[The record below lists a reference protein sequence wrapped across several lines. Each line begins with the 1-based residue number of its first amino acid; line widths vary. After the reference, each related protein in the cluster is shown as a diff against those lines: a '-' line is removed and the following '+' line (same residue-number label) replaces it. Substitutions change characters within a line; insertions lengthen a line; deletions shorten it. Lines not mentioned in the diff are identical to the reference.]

1 MLPKNLDYYNQSA
14 NQPSTS
20 SAPSTSTA
28 TTTNNSKPLADAK
41 ITKKTLAK
49 ANENN
54 KKVRDKKDV
63 PESGEPVTL
72 SKSGLIPGAARKR
85 AEMVPEKNDKKKHQ
99 FQNKKMQNDTKQ
111 EKSVPK
117 SSAEGESNERAVV
130 VKNKRKSK
138 LNNAGSVNS
147 LELDKSPAK
156 TPKLSIEPSGIQ
168 KIKQP
173 LTKPQEVLEVITKN
187 QITDSI
193 PPKKS
198 TPKKPTTRLS
208 ALRNNPSP
216 DSKPDT
222 DLEFGLNVDS
232 ALKKVAEFSSDDD
245 EPLIMSK
252 ADKKKDLDVSKPKK
266 EKSAAS
272 NISKNYTNVPSSDLK
287 NNKKLPEIKNKHL
300 DAIENVNDA
309 VLHNKSSNLAVDPK
323 NHIVKLRGRKKNALS
338 IPIPEKKAKVS
349 SDAIKKG
356 VRKKKMS
363 ADAEITELSQAN
375 TTDLSENEGRT
386 IVRPSRKTKEAA
398 TIYMELI
405 GRKLTLHDFSDNDAS
420 SLDSLEL
427 PNFKAQIEMERK
439 AIMDHQ
445 KESPIQ
451 EKKDEGKLENFIK
464 KNKCIQKVIKEKQIE
479 HTISKEPEIKSKKLE
494 NSFSDSDEEPLATK
508 VRQQKPIAKKRG
520 RKSAKELA
528 ETKKM
533 IEFESIEKV
542 ELSKTSVINKS
553 PGAKII
559 TKNFQS
565 PHPSN
570 VSVGLLNRKTTEEPS
585 STKQQNQTNDK
596 FSKLFQQSIDKPGS
610 KLQKTGEVPFNR
622 SNKLE
627 VRDDDEF
634 VRNFENTVENSKPIN
649 LIPRASIDL
658 LPSKEES
665 EKIFGIASVT
675 LAQSSGPLDTKCTL
689 GKCGSVHKPPLGP
702 AILTESALGASLAPK
717 DRRKSKVNMTRL
729 EIHRW
734 LDESTWTPIK
744 DDLDLD
750 DCSTAELPSKTSSI
764 NHTDK
769 VEKIE
774 EKPSTSKGPTLKA
787 KPVAINYKQEAKDV
801 EVMVIDNEVTIAQ
814 KEIKVEPMIA
824 PIQIASPN
832 ASASKIVKDVS
843 LNASQKN
850 TKTKAQSGTKEAVNN
865 MDKKPV
871 YKQQLVPRTPVY
883 KTPAEKPR
891 QKQPSSILN
900 PFKAFSPENEHSVYS
915 FDREDDDIPAATP
928 FRRQS
933 RQDSRTDEF
942 GPSNRDTNDSY
953 SKQQNTD
960 QSTPVKQLI
969 QSQISFTLS
978 PEDNSKKSALIPDGI
993 NKKTKKDVKIE
1004 DKSAAANEN
1013 DSDSEGHTFYIPL
1026 QATNVSGSKNDQLIQ
1041 GVSVKLGTE
1050 GAEGPN
1056 QRIIM
1061 HAKLVTKSRI
1071 GANTQAL
1078 PDSMTE
1084 VVKTLMANKDISAA
1098 KSVPC
1103 ATVQPRCVKSSD
1115 NNEPLPGTSQ
1125 TKLGPII
1132 GKLNKYQNEVQ
1143 IQPTNNTT
1151 FPCHDD
1157 PAQMVEAPVFRP
1169 TEKEFQDPIE
1179 YIERIAPIAS
1189 RFGICRIIPPESFK
1203 PECRVSDEMRFTA
1216 YNQYVHKILHRYL
1229 NDT

>member
-1 MLPKNLDYYNQSA
+1 MLPKNLDFYNQSA

-28 TTTNNSKPLADAK
+28 ATTNNSKPLLDAK
-41 ITKKTLAK
+41 NGKKTPAK
-49 ANENN
+49 GTENN
-54 KKVRDKKDV
+54 KKARDKKDS
-63 PESGEPVTL
+63 PEPAT
-72 SKSGLIPGAARKR
+72 SKTQDMKIGLMPGAVRKR
-85 AEMVPEKNDKKKHQ
+85 AEMVPEKNDKKKQ
-99 FQNKKMQNDTKQ
+99 QPQTKKLQNDTKQ
-111 EKSVPK
+111 EKIAKTPEV
-117 SSAEGESNERAVV
+117 ESNGKTGIL
-130 VKNKRKSK
+130 KNKRKSK
-138 LNNAGSVNS
+138 LNNADSMNS

-156 TPKLSIEPSGIQ
+156 APKLSIESAIQ

-173 LTKPQEVLEVITKN
+173 STILQEKCEVVIKNVTNDNVAPKKIT
-187 QITDSI
+187 
-193 PPKKS
+193 PKKS
-198 TPKKPTTRLS
+198 NEKPTTRLS
-208 ALRNNPSP
+208 ALRNNPSSCG
-216 DSKPDT
+216 SKNDT
-222 DLEFGLNVDS
+222 DLEFSLKIDS
-232 ALKKVAEFSSDDD
+232 ALQKINDFSSDDD
-245 EPLIMSK
+245 EPLVMAK
-252 ADKKKDLDVSKPKK
+252 VETKKDLDVSKKK
-266 EKSAAS
+266 VKIAAL
-272 NISKNYTNVPSSDLK
+272 NISKISASTNSV
-287 NNKKLPEIKNKHL
+287 
-300 DAIENVNDA
+300 
-309 VLHNKSSNLAVDPK
+309 SNLKSKSKIQATNTKSVELPVKVNEITTSVADPK
-323 NHIVKLRGRKKNALS
+323 NSVKVRGRKKNDVVPATV
-338 IPIPEKKAKVS
+338 PEKKAKALT
-349 SDAIKKG
+349 DEIKKA

-363 ADAEITELSQAN
+363 ADAEIAELSQAN

-386 IVRPSRKTKEAA
+386 TARPSRKTKEAA

-439 AIMDHQ
+439 ATMDHQ
-445 KESPIQ
+445 KESPSQ
-451 EKKDEGKLENFIK
+451 EKKEEEKPQNSNKRQKLT
-464 KNKCIQKVIKEKQIE
+464 QKDIKEKRQDAQ
-479 HTISKEPEIKSKKLE
+479 KEVVKEIKTHKESKRLE

-508 VRQQKPIAKKRG
+508 VKQQRPIPKKRG

-528 ETKKM
+528 EAKKIMELEKISTKEEVSKPPV
-533 IEFESIEKV
+533 IIKSIAP
-542 ELSKTSVINKS
+542 KT
-553 PGAKII
+553 P

-565 PHPSN
+565 PQTTN
-570 VSVGLLNRKTTEEPS
+570 TNVGLLNRPKATEEPS
-585 STKQQNQTNDK
+585 KQNQSNDT
-596 FSKLFQQSIDKPGS
+596 FSKLFHQSADKPL
-610 KLQKTGEVPFNR
+610 KLQRTGEVPFNR

-634 VRNFENTVENSKPIN
+634 VRNFENTAASSKPIT

-744 DDLDLD
+744 DDLDAD
-750 DCSTAELPSKTSSI
+750 DCSIVEPPSKSNSSLVSNI
-764 NHTDK
+764 QPIK
-769 VEKIE
+769 VEKTV

-787 KPVAINYKQEAKDV
+787 KPVAINYKQAPKDIEIKAV
-801 EVMVIDNEVTIAQ
+801 DNVAPIVTQ
-814 KEIKVEPMIA
+814 KQCKVEPSVA
-824 PIQIASPN
+824 PVKSIPAESPN
-832 ASASKIVKDVS
+832 VPKIKEVTP
-843 LNASQKN
+843 KN
-850 TKTKAQSGTKEAVNN
+850 TKSKTPSSTKATVNN

-871 YKQQLVPRTPVY
+871 YKQQIALRTPVY
-883 KTPAEKPR
+883 KTPAEKPK
-891 QKQPSSILN
+891 QKPPGSILN
-900 PFKAFSPENEHSVYS
+900 PFGAFSPENEHSVYS
-915 FDREDDDIPAATP
+915 FDREDDDIPVATP

-933 RQDSRTDEF
+933 RQDSRTDEL
-942 GPSNRDTNDSY
+942 GASNKDANDSFPKPQ
-953 SKQQNTD
+953 STGGH
-960 QSTPVKQLI
+960 STPVKQVT

-978 PEDNSKKSALIPDGI
+978 PEDNSKKSALIQDSG
-993 NKKTKKDVKIE
+993 KKTSDVKIE
-1004 DKSAAANEN
+1004 DKSAANEN

-1041 GVSVKLGTE
+1041 GVAVKLGTE

-1071 GANTQAL
+1071 GTNSQAL

-1103 ATVQPRCVKSSD
+1103 ATVQPRFKSSD
-1115 NNEPLPGTSQ
+1115 NDPMPGTSQ
-1125 TKLGPII
+1125 AKPGPII

-1143 IQPTNNTT
+1143 IQPTNNTS

-1216 YNQYVHKILHRYL
+1216 YNQYVHKILHR
-1229 NDT
+1229 